1 VFVTTPGNKNL
12 GFWALVAIGVGGMVG
27 GGIFAVLG
35 LAVTLAGGGTPIA
48 FAVAGVI
55 ALITS
60 YSYARL
66 AVAFPHD
73 AGTVAYLNQAFGPGY
88 ITGSLNV
95 LLWLGYIVTL
105 SLYAYAFG
113 SYGAGLFPPAYH
125 PLAKHLLVT
134 GVIVAMTSLNVLG
147 ASAMGKAE
155 VWIVG
160 LKTAILLLFVGVGLW
175 GVDGGRLAPATWA
188 GTRQLV
194 AGGMVIFIAYEGF
207 QLIANAA
214 NDVRDPG
221 RELPRAL
228 FTAVGFVICLYVA
241 IAIVAVGNLPL
252 PKIVSA
258 KDYALA
264 VAAEPFLGGTGYL
277 LITVAALASTASA
290 LNATLYG
297 VTRLSYTLVTSGQLP
312 AALDRKVWKKPLG
325 GLLLSAAITLALAN
339 ILNLSRIA
347 TMGSAGFLVIF
358 GAVNVTN
365 LRLRRRT
372 RAVVWLPATGAV
384 LCLLALAALIWETVK
399 RDPYMLWV
407 LAGLIA
413 AALGIEGSYRAFKRG
428 DLRIAALKN
437 KYE

>member
-1 VFVTTPGNKNL
+1 
-12 GFWALVAIGVGGMVG
+12 LVAIGVGGMVG

-48 FAVAGVI
+48 FALAGVI

-66 AVAFPHD
+66 AVTYPRD

-88 ITGSLNV
+88 LTGSLNV

-113 SYGAGLFPPAYH
+113 SYGAGFFPAAYH
-125 PLAKHLLVT
+125 LIAKHVLLT
-134 GVIVAMTSLNVLG
+134 AVIVVMTTLNVLG
-147 ASAMGKAE
+147 ASVMGKAE

-160 LKTAILLLFVGVGLW
+160 LKTAILLLFISVGFW
-175 GVDGGRLAPATWA
+175 GIDGARLAPATWA
-188 GTRQLV
+188 PTSQLV

-221 RELPRAL
+221 GTIHRAL
-228 FTAVGFVICLYVA
+228 FTAVAFVICLYVA

-264 VAAEPFLGGTGYL
+264 VAAEPFLGKPGYF
-277 LITVAALASTASA
+277 LITIAALASTSSA

-312 AALDRKVWKKPLG
+312 AAVDQKVWKKPLG

-347 TMGSAGFLVIF
+347 TMGSAGFLIIF
-358 GAVNVTN
+358 GAVNVAN

-372 RAVVWLPATGAV
+372 RAVVWLPAAGAV
-384 LCLLALAALIWETVK
+384 LCLLALAALIWETLK

-407 LAGLIA
+407 LAGLLA
-413 AALGIEGSYRAFKRG
+413 AALAIEGSYRAFKRG
-428 DLRIAALKN
+428 NLRIAKLK
-437 KYE
+437 K

>member
-1 VFVTTPGNKNL
+1 
-12 GFWALVAIGVGGMVG
+12 MVG

-48 FAVAGVI
+48 FALAGVI

-66 AVAFPHD
+66 AVTYPRD

-88 ITGSLNV
+88 LTGSLNV

-113 SYGAGLFPPAYH
+113 SYGASFFPPAH
-125 PLAKHLLVT
+125 HLIAKHLLVT
-134 GVIVAMTSLNVLG
+134 GVIVVMTTLNVLG
-147 ASAMGKAE
+147 ASVMGKAE

-160 LKTAILLLFVGVGLW
+160 LKTAILLLFIGVGLW
-175 GVDGGRLAPATWA
+175 GIDGARLGPATWA
-188 GTRQLV
+188 PTRQLV

-252 PKIVSA
+252 PKIISA

-264 VAAEPFLGGTGYL
+264 VAAEPFLGRPGYL
-277 LITVAALASTASA
+277 LITIAALASTSSA

-312 AALDRKVWKKPLG
+312 AAADQKVWKKPLG
-325 GLLLSAAITLALAN
+325 GLLLSAALTLALAN

-347 TMGSAGFLVIF
+347 TMGSAGFLIIF
-358 GAVNVTN
+358 GAVNVAN
-365 LRLRRRT
+365 LRLRRLT
-372 RAVVWLPATGAV
+372 RAVAWLPATGAV

-399 RDPYMLWV
+399 LDPYMLWV
-407 LAGLIA
+407 LAGLLA
-413 AALGIEGSYRAFKRG
+413 TALAIEGAYRVFKGREIRITASQRG
-428 DLRIAALKN
+428 RS
-437 KYE
+437 

>member
-1 VFVTTPGNKNL
+1 MFVTTPGNKNL

-88 ITGSLNV
+88 LTGSLNV

-160 LKTAILLLFVGVGLW
+160 LKTAILLLFIGVGLW
-175 GVDGGRLAPATWA
+175 DIDGARLAPATWA
-188 GTRQLV
+188 GTRQLL

-214 NDVRDPG
+214 NDVRNPG

-228 FTAVGFVICLYVA
+228 FTAVGFVIVLYVA
-241 IAIVAVGNLPL
+241 IAFVAVGNLAL
-252 PKIVSA
+252 PEIVAA

-264 VAAEPFLGGTGYL
+264 VAAEPFLGRTGYL
-277 LITVAALASTASA
+277 LITVAALASTSSA

-297 VTRLSYTLVTSGQLP
+297 VTRLSYIISKSGELP
-312 AALDRKVWKKPLG
+312 AGLERKIWKKPVE
-325 GLLLSAAITLALAN
+325 GLFISAAVTLALAN
-339 ILNLSRIA
+339 LLNLSRIA
-347 TMGSAGFLVIF
+347 TMGSAGFLIIF
-358 GAVNVTN
+358 GAVNVAN
-365 LRLRRRT
+365 VRLRRQT
-372 RAVVWLPATGAV
+372 GAAVWLPVTGTV
-384 LCLLALAALIWETVK
+384 LCVLALTALVWETVK
-399 RDPYMLWV
+399 MDPYMIWV
-407 LAGLIA
+407 LAGLVGG
-413 AALGIEGSYRAFKRG
+413 ALTIEGIYRGVAGRKIRLG
-428 DLRIAALKN
+428 PPTVLK
-437 KYE
+437 